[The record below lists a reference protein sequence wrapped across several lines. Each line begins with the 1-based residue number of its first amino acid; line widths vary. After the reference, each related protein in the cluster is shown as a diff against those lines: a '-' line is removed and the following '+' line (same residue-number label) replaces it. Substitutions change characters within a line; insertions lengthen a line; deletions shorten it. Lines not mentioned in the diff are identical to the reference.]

1 MITDVVLQ
9 LGQPPR
15 LSMTPAPDRLGNPF
29 DGRPG
34 NLQVL
39 WLHHRN
45 DKAEGIVLPTGLV
58 NAASM
63 EDRAGRLVGQ
73 AVELNGQP
81 LAADRYATRLLQT
94 LLPEAQGI
102 LDMPANAVLRIPK
115 QALLMPPAR
124 NRIESLGALGE
135 RLTRDFA
142 AVHGWYLAASQAY
155 PLRLIADSG
164 TLPRLDHET
173 WTPAVGAGVDPAT
186 VLAWGGRIRVTSPF
200 CVMDKAKSLNVM
212 AKVLIGDKDA
222 GIAND
227 LQAAPNG
234 FSLPI
239 DPPRP
244 MLVNY
249 QGQKTAIVAVTVHW
263 GPKQNPGAEPDV
275 VGVTITLELAAPTAL
290 PVPALQPAALMPGA
304 VKKWLTDKDGE
315 EWLEVVPANN
325 SGWRLPREQAS
336 LLCRPLLAGVS
347 SQHGLYVT
355 YKEGDVLQVLLT
367 DGGIPTA
374 LGGAQIR
381 TLALE
386 KIDDQDVALH
396 LHAMEGHTAVTSPN
410 IDWRFTGQMTAGE
423 QGKVMKASANEVTIL
438 DKSARLTPEEV
449 TLLNTGAVVKP
460 NEVTLA
466 GKVKIE

>member
-1 MITDVVLQ
+1 MITDIELQ
-9 LGQPPR
+9 VGQLPR

-58 NAASM
+58 NAAGM
-63 EDRAGRLVGQ
+63 EDRAEGLVGQ
-73 AVELNGQP
+73 AVEPNGQP
-81 LAADRYATRLLQT
+81 LAADGYATRLLQT

-115 QALLMPPAR
+115 QALLMPHAR
-124 NRIESLGALGE
+124 NRLKALGALGK

-164 TLPRLDHET
+164 TLPRLDHER
-173 WTPAVGAGVDPAT
+173 WTPAVGSGVDPAT
-186 VLAWGGRIRVTSPF
+186 VLAWGGRIQVTSPF
-200 CVMDKAKSLNVM
+200 CVMDKAQSLNVM

-227 LQAAPNG
+227 LAAPNG

-244 MLVNY
+244 MLVEY
-249 QGQKTAIVAVTVHW
+249 RGQKTAIVAVTVHW
-263 GPKQNPGAEPDV
+263 GPKQNLGVDLDV
-275 VGVTITLELAAPTAL
+275 VGVTITLELAAPAAL
-290 PVPALQPAALMPGA
+290 PVPAPQPAALMPGT
-304 VKKWLTDKDGE
+304 VKKWLTDQDGE
-315 EWLEVVPANN
+315 EWLEVAPANG
-325 SGWRLPREQAS
+325 SGWRLPNGQAS

-347 SQHGLYVT
+347 SQRGLYVT
-355 YKEGDVLQVLLT
+355 YKAGDILQVLLT
-367 DGGIPTA
+367 DGGIPTT

-386 KIDDQDVALH
+386 KIDDQNVALH
-396 LHAMEGHTAVTSPN
+396 LHATEGHTAVTSPN

-423 QGKVMKASANEVTIL
+423 QGKVLKASANEVTIL
-438 DKSARLTPEEV
+438 DKSARLTPDEV
-449 TLLNTGAVVKP
+449 TLLNTGAVVKS